1 MSDRAR
7 VEFTGERVIPGQ
19 VNDDLWSEHVARY
32 AFARRY
38 ADGLRVLDAGCGTGY
53 GAAELAQSAA
63 EVVGV
68 DVAPEAIEYAQAS
81 YPLPTVRFVMSSCT
95 SVPFPQNS
103 FELVVAFE
111 VIEHLPDFRAFLNEC
126 GRVITPQ
133 GLFIVSSPN
142 KRYYADSRAKE
153 GPNPYHQH
161 EFEPSEFVAE
171 LRRVFSNVRLLL
183 QNRVES
189 FAFHPA
195 SSFWPAEARID
206 GGGGSADDANFL
218 IGMCSFGPLPEARS
232 FVYVPKAA
240 NLLREREQH
249 VQLLETQL
257 ARTKQWLADTQAE
270 RDTLLN
276 FHRQLNE
283 DLESRNRWAEKL
295 TLELGEKG
303 ERVVALQNELV
314 AQQQAGAAAVAR
326 YQAKV
331 ADLEEE
337 NRARVAGYEGK
348 ITELEKENRATVA
361 AYEGKVAELE
371 EENRARTEW
380 AIATE
385 ARLSKELED
394 QRRDLEAQ
402 GRDLEARCRELAECV
417 RLLDTAEATVTERT
431 QWAQRAEAQRQELAA
446 QLNLVRAS
454 RWLKL
459 GRKLGLGP
467 DVNQP

>member
-1 MSDRAR
+1 LADRTR

-19 VNDDLWSEHVARY
+19 VNDDLWREHVARY

-38 ADGLRVLDAGCGTGY
+38 AEGRRVLDAGCGTGY

-68 DVAPEAIEYAQAS
+68 DVAPEAIEYARTS
-81 YPLPTVRFVMSSCT
+81 YPLPTVRFVVSSCT

-161 EFEPSEFVAE
+161 EFEPNEFVTE
-171 LRRVFSNVRLLL
+171 LSRVFSNVRLLL

-257 ARTKQWLADTQAE
+257 ARTKQWLVDAQTE
-270 RDTLLN
+270 RDALLN
-276 FHRQLNE
+276 LHGQLKE
-283 DLESRNRWAEKL
+283 ELESRNRWAEKL
-295 TLELGEKG
+295 TLELQEKG
-303 ERVVALQNELV
+303 ERVVALQNELK
-314 AQQQAGAAAVAR
+314 AQQQAATTALAAQQKSAAAVA
-326 YQAKV
+326 
-331 ADLEEE
+331 
-337 NRARVAGYEGK
+337 AGYE
-348 ITELEKENRATVA
+348 A
-361 AYEGKVAELE
+361 KVAELE
-371 EENRARTEW
+371 EDTRARTEW
-380 AIATE
+380 ALATE
-385 ARLSKELED
+385 KRLSKELEQHRQVLED
-394 QRRDLEAQ
+394 QHRQLTEQAQYLDQQGKDLE
-402 GRDLEARCRELAECV
+402 ERCRELAECV

-431 QWAQRAEAQRQELAA
+431 LWAQRVEAQRQELAA